1 MFSLS
6 IGIFDLASAQVP
18 SGATTPS
25 MSTAANCPT
34 SAAIQTR
41 IGTAWYITLAPGEQ
55 PNSQRTQTYSWACNL
70 SQLYPSA
77 TKFTIQQQTA
87 SATYTNI
94 YNTATRSP
102 GELFVF
108 GGFAGQIGGSYVAKL
123 DPVSLSELWRTSF
136 SVPSSQWSYL
146 GAMGV
151 QGQGSI
157 FAVSSNVLIEVNPIS
172 GSLLAQVTLPQLSS
186 SEGGTGAVY
195 NGFVVTDSGLIVLKS
210 MERGACS
217 SDGPAAL
224 LCAAR
229 NNLGGNL
236 VIVDPNSLAIIIS
249 VPLFQT
255 SLGRIMVER
264 RNNIDYIYIPGLT
277 DMYRYTW
284 DGVSLLLDTSW
295 GPVSYAGGVNGSG
308 IGLLGNYAVIQT
320 NFLPSITPS
329 KLIAASILDSTD
341 VKTIQP
347 FTGSSSWVPSKGAF
361 DAANSRAYVQ
371 DTNVGQV
378 AALTLTSTGWVVNWR
393 VDNQAKGFLFLTG
406 PSNAR
411 QVVMP
416 SSSSLGDQMV
426 WRDAKTGNAVATS
439 DIVASTATL
448 DPITPGFNGVVYY
461 PSSATGQLV
470 QLTPLGIGLSY
481 YPLAPCRIVDT
492 RNTATP
498 NLPIASPV
506 AYKVNQGGSTFN
518 YSSQGGNA
526 SGCGIPTDAEAVFF
540 NFVAV
545 NSSGPGFLRAWPS
558 GTTIPTASVLNYA
571 SANGLNIA
579 NGLVIPVCN
588 PNTATCTS
596 DLSLQADQATTQLV
610 IDVVGYFK

>member
-1 MFSLS
+1 MS
-6 IGIFDLASAQVP
+6 P
-18 SGATTPS
+18 GATH
-25 MSTAANCPT
+25 
-34 SAAIQTR
+34 
-41 IGTAWYITLAPGEQ
+41 
-55 PNSQRTQTYSWACNL
+55 
-70 SQLYPSA
+70 
-77 TKFTIQQQTA
+77 FTIQQQTA
-87 SATYTNI
+87 PATYTSI
-94 YNTATRSP
+94 YNIATRGS

-108 GGFAGQIGGSYVAKL
+108 GGFAGQSGGSYVAKL
-123 DPVSLSELWRTSF
+123 DPVSLNELWRTNF
-136 SVPSSQWSYL
+136 SVPSNQWSYF

-151 QGQGSI
+151 QGQGDI
-157 FAVSSNVLIEVNPIS
+157 FAVSSNVLIKVNPSS
-172 GSLLAQVTLPQLSS
+172 GALIAQATLPQLGS

-210 MERGACS
+210 IERGTCS

-236 VIVDPNSLAIIIS
+236 LIVDPNSLKIIIS

-255 SLGRIMVER
+255 SLGRLMLER

-277 DMYRYTW
+277 DIYRYTW

-308 IGLLGNYAVIQT
+308 VGLLGDYAVIQT

-329 KLIAASILDSTD
+329 KLIAVSILSSAD

-347 FTGSSSWVPSKGAF
+347 FSGASSWVPSKGAF
-361 DAANSRAYVQ
+361 DASNSRAYVQ

-378 AALTLTSTGWVVNWR
+378 AALTLTSTGWVVNWI
-393 VDNQAKGFLFLTG
+393 VENQAKGFLFVTG
-406 PSNAR
+406 PPQAR

-426 WRDAKTGNAVATS
+426 WRDASTGNAVATS

-448 DPITPGFNGVVYY
+448 DPIAPGFNGVVYY
-461 PSSATGQLV
+461 PSSATGKLV
-470 QLTPLGIGLSY
+470 QLTPFGVGLSY
-481 YPLAPCRIVDT
+481 YPVSPCRIVDT

-498 NLPIASPV
+498 NLPIGSPV
-506 AYKVNQGGSTFN
+506 AYKVNQGGPTFN
-518 YSSQGGNA
+518 YSAQGGNA
-526 SGCGIPTDAEAVFF
+526 SGCGISADAKAVFF

-545 NSSGPGFLRAWPS
+545 NSAEPGFLRAWS
-558 GTTIPTASVLNYA
+558 YGTTIPTASVLNYA
-571 SANGLNIA
+571 NVNGLNIA

-588 PNTATCTS
+588 PNTATCSS